1 MKSGTEQFF
10 RLVDDAYRGRLQLPA
25 FQRPWGWTGQ
35 QVVSLFDSIRK
46 DYPIGSFLFL
56 DARPD
61 FDLSPRGFSGGQPTT
76 PDALERYVLDGQ
88 QRINAGIAIYYG
100 ANQAGAFNYYLD
112 LERLWQDH
120 LRCTL
125 DLLDSQAVSAF
136 ASDHDD
142 DDEYCVARK
151 ISSDPCQLLLNKH
164 LLWTPFLTD
173 DATFQTAIDP
183 YLTSYADRKR
193 FIDYLIR
200 PHFKLAAA
208 VSVAVITLDKKETIE
223 ATTKIFATLNT
234 TGKPLTPFEIV
245 VARLY
250 SSGIVL
256 PQDVEDNQE
265 ASSYYKNMDPT
276 GEIFLQTIAMLA
288 KQTPKKAKL
297 PKTITGE
304 RYKQYAPV
312 AVEIL
317 ERLGELL
324 TKRLGLGLDVTST
337 LVPYETIFP
346 PMALCLYGIEQA
358 NLKGTHLSIAQTK
371 LEKWFVKAAL
381 SGRYQEGVNTK
392 QESDAEDMLQWI
404 LTPDLEEPTWM
415 RNFQLPR
422 LLDAS
427 PSGAIGRLLACLMN
441 RETPKDPITKNTV
454 GYHPN
459 ASSATE
465 RHHIFPKMFC
475 LDHIPDW
482 LTTENANQ
490 ALNIIFAESET
501 NKRWTKLNPAAQ
513 LTDIQKALPDA
524 HVRDTIL
531 AKHYLD
537 PTCIAILA
545 KPDKTLQDYRDFLE
559 AREQTFIK
567 RFAEWEIYPTNSAA
581 VGANNV

>member
-1 MKSGTEQFF
+1 MKSGSEPFGS
-10 RLVDDAYRGRLQLPA
+10 LVDDAYRGRLQLPA
-25 FQRPWGWTGQ
+25 FQRPWSWTRQ
-35 QVVSLFDSIRK
+35 QVLSLFDSIRK

-56 DARPD
+56 EARPD
-61 FDLSPRGFSGGQPTT
+61 FDLSPRPFSGSQPTA
-76 PDALERYVLDGQ
+76 PNELERYVLDGQ

-100 ANQAGAFNYYLD
+100 ANQPDGDNYYLD
-112 LERLWQDH
+112 LERLWQHNLDC
-120 LRCTL
+120 RL
-125 DLLDSQAVSAF
+125 DLSDSDAVLAF
-136 ASDHDD
+136 ATDLDD
-142 DDEYCVARK
+142 DDEYCVARRT
-151 ISSDPCQLLLNKH
+151 SSAPQQLLLNKH
-164 LLWTPFLTD
+164 LLWTPYLAG
-173 DATFQTAIDP
+173 DAPFQTAIDP
-183 YLTSYADRKR
+183 YLTRYPERKR

-200 PHFKLAAA
+200 CHFKLAAA
-208 VSVAVITLDKKETIE
+208 VSVAITTLDKNETIE

-256 PQDVEDNQE
+256 KQDVEDNQE

-276 GEIFLQTIAMLA
+276 GEIFLQTVAMLA
-288 KQTPKKAKL
+288 KQTPKKSKL

-317 ERLGELL
+317 ERLGGLL
-324 TKRLGLGLDVTST
+324 TKRLGLALDVTPT

-346 PMALCLYGIEQA
+346 PMALCLYAIEQA
-358 NLKGTHLSIAQTK
+358 QLKGTHLSVAKAK
-371 LEKWFVKAAL
+371 LERWFVKAAL

-392 QESDAEDMLQWI
+392 QLSDAEDMLQWI

-415 RNFQLPR
+415 RNFQMPK

-441 RETPKDPITKNTV
+441 RETPHDPLTRTPV
-454 GYHPN
+454 GYHPS

-475 LDHIPDW
+475 QDHIPDW
-482 LTTENANQ
+482 SATENANQ
-490 ALNIIFAESET
+490 ALNIIFTESDT
-501 NKRWTKLNPAAQ
+501 NRRWTKFDPATQ
-513 LTDIQKALPDA
+513 LSDIQKALPDP

-537 PTCIAILA
+537 TACIAILA